1 MDGIVG
7 REGMIENQRLK
18 ARREWTKVENV
29 DREARLEKTV
39 NQEIAFGE
47 QGADGTE
54 NGRKELSNE
63 M

>member
-1 MDGIVG
+1 
-7 REGMIENQRLK
+7 MIENQCLK

-39 NQEIAFGE
+39 NRQEIAFGE

-54 NGRKELSNE
+54 NGRTKELSNKK
-63 M
+63 

>member
-1 MDGIVG
+1 
-7 REGMIENQRLK
+7 MIENQRLK